1 MSTIEEYT
9 QRLLNA
15 GELKESELPDIME
28 GRVTEADLRSRGI
41 KLDVDT
47 HPARTAVLLAAK
59 SLSKIDQETT
69 YYADFV
75 ELFVASLQRFMQ
87 LPSVI
92 LPVAIPAPTLEQK
105 HGLWGVSQRV
115 TGDVSIVD
123 GILAR
128 DRVFLALA
136 SRYAG
141 FDLTEM
147 DEDTVDALEEFLNVV
162 NGLFIVELA
171 NRKFEPDLEFPRAA
185 EDVIPRG
192 SHQLALRLY
201 TAVGHFLLILSTD
214 AFL

>member
-59 SLSKIDQETT
+59 SLSEIDQETT
-69 YYADFV
+69 YYA
-75 ELFVASLQRFMQ
+75 A
-87 LPSVI
+87 VI

>member
-15 GELKESELPDIME
+15 GELKEEELPDILE
-28 GRVTEADLRSRGI
+28 GRVTEQDLRSRGI
-41 KLDVDT
+41 KVDVDT

-59 SLSKIDQETT
+59 SISEIDREIT

-75 ELFVASLQRFMQ
+75 ELFVASLNRFMH

-92 LPVAIPAPTLEQK
+92 LPTPIPMPTLEQK
-105 HGLWGVSQRV
+105 HGLWGVSQKV
-115 TGDVSIVD
+115 TGDVNIVD

-136 SRYAG
+136 GRYAG
-141 FDLTEM
+141 FELTEM

-162 NGLFIVELA
+162 NGLYIVELS
-171 NRKFEPDLEFPRAA
+171 NRKVDPDLEYPRAA
-185 EDVIPRG
+185 ENVVPRG
-192 SHQLALRLY
+192 SHQMVLRLY
-201 TAVGHFLLILSTD
+201 TAVGHFLLILSAD

>member
-15 GELKESELPDIME
+15 GKLEEKELPDIVE
-28 GRVTEADLRSRGI
+28 GRVTEADLRSRGG

-59 SLSKIDQETT
+59 SIGELEPETT

-75 ELFVASLQRFMQ
+75 ELFVASLQRFMK
-87 LPSVI
+87 LPSII
-92 LPVAIPAPTLEQK
+92 LPQAIPLPVLEQK

-115 TGDVSIVD
+115 TGDVTIVN
-123 GILAR
+123 GLLAR

-147 DEDTVDALEEFLNVV
+147 DEDTIDALEEFLNVV
-162 NGLFIVELA
+162 NGLYIVELS
-171 NRKFEPDLEFPRAA
+171 NRKLEPDLEFPRAA
-185 EDVIPRG
+185 ENVVPHG
-192 SHQLALRLY
+192 SHQLALRIY
-201 TAVGHFLLILSTD
+201 TAVGHFLLVLSTD